1 MEIND
6 ISIKKLKTGDLKEE
20 LPEIYELSKVIEN
33 NYWHNHESVL
43 DHTLRVLQNYET
55 YLAKAKGPVTFYLDQ
70 KIDNHQ
76 IKDLIFLAILFHD
89 LGKKETLTNYDDGS
103 SLCPLHEKL
112 SVVKAKKILARFN
125 LGLTERRYI
134 LNIVKYHSYLHSIV
148 VRNNYNLEKQFNE
161 LASQKSDF
169 IIGLVI
175 MAMMDIQGGYFQETK
190 PEEYQFE
197 MNFYRQQ
204 LKLKTNFLMVKNQ
217 K

>member
-1 MEIND
+1 M
-6 ISIKKLKTGDLKEE
+6 
-20 LPEIYELSKVIEN
+20 V
-33 NYWHNHESVL
+33 
-43 DHTLRVLQNYET
+43 R
-55 YLAKAKGPVTFYLDQ
+55 
-70 KIDNHQ
+70 DNH
-76 IKDLIFLAILFHD
+76 
-89 LGKKETLTNYDDGS
+89 
-103 SLCPLHEKL
+103 
-112 SVVKAKKILARFN
+112 
-125 LGLTERRYI
+125 
-134 LNIVKYHSYLHSIV
+134 
-148 VRNNYNLEKQFNE
+148 NLEKQFNE